1 MMRAK
6 HRNRK
11 KDAATVFQIHEKFF
25 ASQTGY
31 EASGGFPLRFAVGLS
46 AASKSPAISTARSS
60 RAKRAMASARHYP
73 GLNSPGFARKT
84 DKIEKP

>member
-11 KDAATVFQIHEKFF
+11 KDAATVFRIHEKFF

-31 EASGGFPLRFAVGLS
+31 EASGGFP
-46 AASKSPAISTARSS
+46 SPVCGGPFCGIEIAGHFHRPEQP
-60 RAKRAMASARHYP
+60 RQARHGQCQALSGAEFP
-73 GLNSPGFARKT
+73 GLCTQNG
-84 DKIEKP
+84 